1 METGPHH
8 DHCGSSVWC
17 GTLVHILGR
26 LVNLNWLV
34 GCPRGHGI
42 ATAMPARHFSN
53 SYRCNFGVVVL
64 GVPTLFSN
72 SPLLPSLRS
81 CNYAKPGFMR
91 RCQLG
96 RPAKP
101 KDWEVIKKMASSSR
115 SRLLDCVAYAVFFL
129 SLFVYFKD

>member
-72 SPLLPSLRS
+72 SPPPALLAQLQL
-81 CNYAKPGFMR
+81 CKTGFYAAVSIGSPRKAEG
-91 RCQLG
+91 LG
-96 RPAKP
+96 GYQ
-101 KDWEVIKKMASSSR
+101 ENG
-115 SRLLDCVAYAVFFL
+115 
-129 SLFVYFKD
+129 